1 MVTGTGGG
9 AAASRA
15 SRDELLRSASMTD
28 RRAEPG
34 AESIDAALERADE
47 EARTIVR
54 ERESEP
60 ERLLAAALDKFRA
73 LGIESCSQC
82 RQAGWT
88 ATVRGVVAHPF
99 PTNAFQDLPPPML
112 PLLVLTCEKCGL
124 VSMYSLKAWGLVP

>member
-1 MVTGTGGG
+1 
-9 AAASRA
+9 
-15 SRDELLRSASMTD
+15 MTD

-54 ERESEP
+54 ERELEP
-60 ERLLAAALDKFRA
+60 ERLLAAALGKFRT

-82 RQAGWT
+82 RHAGWT
-88 ATVRGVVAHPF
+88 AMVRGVVAHRF

-124 VSMYSLKAWGLVP
+124 VSMYSLKTWGLVP

>member
-1 MVTGTGGG
+1 
-9 AAASRA
+9 
-15 SRDELLRSASMTD
+15 MTY
-28 RRAEPG
+28 RTVEPNV
-34 AESIDAALERADE
+34 ESIEAALARADE

-54 ERESEP
+54 ERELEP
-60 ERLLAAALDKFRA
+60 ERLLAVALDKFRT

-82 RQAGWT
+82 RHAGWA

-112 PLLVLTCEKCGL
+112 TLLVLICEKCGL

>member
-1 MVTGTGGG
+1 
-9 AAASRA
+9 
-15 SRDELLRSASMTD
+15 MTY
-28 RRAEPG
+28 RRAEPS
-34 AESIDAALERADE
+34 AESVDAALQRANE

-54 ERESEP
+54 ERELEP
-60 ERLLAAALDKFRA
+60 ERLLAAALDQFRA

-88 ATVRGVVAHPF
+88 AMVRGVVAHPLLIHS
-99 PTNAFQDLPPPML
+99 FQDLPPPML